1 MPSQRISLIPKAKQ
15 ATIFEMGQRQ
25 KAHEQ
30 RREQFMTDGQ
40 ISKDMLYGPG
50 RQRKLT
56 EMRPSNAATPPNPPQ
71 PPNQPSSQLLTA
83 VHAAMRDLKQAI
95 EEPTK
100 AGSSTAAALHALDQL
115 PLDLSLLIST
125 KVGRAVQAV
134 CKCEDLLA
142 VRPQAR
148 ALRDKW
154 KRLVQQLPTAADT
167 ALPAPTNPTTK
178 APKPKR
184 RPDTVPSPQPAKKA
198 KSKPAAAAAEEE
210 PEELWFG
217 SVSCTVVGIQ
227 YYQGVVAVACTSVG
241 AVTGSVQVS
250 NGESVLLEREP
261 HNKHDKNA
269 IVVLNMDRVQVG
281 HINRCSISYWC
292 SAWAHTGLRY
302 CQCLGLQ
309 SNPVLSVPR
318 PKAVSA
324 YARGCSLI
332 QCCQCLGLR
341 LSVTRV

>member
-1 MPSQRISLIPKAKQ
+1 MAKQ
-15 ATIFEMGQRQ
+15 ATIFEMAKRQ

-56 EMRPSNAATPPNPPQ
+56 EMRPSTAATPPNPPQ
-71 PPNQPSSQLLTA
+71 PPSQPRSQLSTA

-100 AGSSTAAALHALDQL
+100 AGSSTAEALHALDQL

-125 KVGRAVQAV
+125 KVGRVVQAV

-167 ALPAPTNPTTK
+167 ALPVPANPTTK

-184 RPDTVPSPQPAKKA
+184 RPDTVPSSQPAKKA
-198 KSKPAAAAAEEE
+198 KSKPVAAAAAAAEEE

-261 HNKHDKNA
+261 HNKHDRNA

-281 HINRCSISYWC
+281 HINRCSPLVLSLGTQRAAVLSVPRSKAA
-292 SAWAHTGLRY
+292 SAYAYSRIQC
-302 CQCLGLQ
+302 CQCLRLQ
-309 SNPVLSVPR
+309 SNPVLPVPT

-324 YARGCSLI
+324 YA
-332 QCCQCLGLR
+332 
-341 LSVTRV
+341 